1 MKTNKPA
8 THPPS
13 EQRPVKLTPGRALAE
28 LKAQHDDLRGMMAR
42 CEELADELDAG
53 RMGPTQLMREVARL
67 RLAFEF
73 HNKFEEGLLKPA
85 LLEGDAFAGV
95 RIERMVDD
103 HVQEHRA
110 MRVKLASSET
120 SVLRDVIETLRAHL
134 EAEERYLLTARVLR
148 DDIINIDDG
157 D

>member
-1 MKTNKPA
+1 MKF
-8 THPPS
+8 
-13 EQRPVKLTPGRALAE
+13 TPGRALVE
-28 LKAQHDDLRGMMAR
+28 LKAQHDALRGMMDR

-67 RLAFEF
+67 RLAFES
-73 HNKFEEGLLKPA
+73 HNKFEEQLLRPA

-95 RIERMVDD
+95 RIDRMVED
-103 HVQEHRA
+103 HVNEHRM
-110 MRVKLASSET
+110 MRQKLASTET
-120 SVLRDVIETLRAHL
+120 AALRDVIETLRAHL
-134 EAEERYLLTARVLR
+134 DAEERYLLTSRVLR

>member
-1 MKTNKPA
+1 MKY
-8 THPPS
+8 
-13 EQRPVKLTPGRALAE
+13 TPGRALIE
-28 LKAQHDDLRGMMAR
+28 LKAQHDALRGMMAR

-67 RLAFEF
+67 RMAFEA
-73 HNKFEEGLLKPA
+73 HNQFEEQLLRPA

-95 RIERMVDD
+95 RIDRMVED
-103 HVQEHRA
+103 HVNEHRE
-110 MRVKLASSET
+110 MRMKLGGAASET

-134 EAEERYLLTARVLR
+134 EAEERYLLTAKVLR
-148 DDIINIDDG
+148 DDVVNVDDP